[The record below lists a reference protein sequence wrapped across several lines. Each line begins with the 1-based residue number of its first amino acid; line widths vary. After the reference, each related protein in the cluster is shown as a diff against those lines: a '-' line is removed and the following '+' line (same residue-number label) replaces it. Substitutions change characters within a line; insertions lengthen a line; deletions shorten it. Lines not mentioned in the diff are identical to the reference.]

1 MNKIDHNKIE
11 NKLHEIKDYL
21 LGKKIKKDINL
32 MDGLTGEVLFLAYYS
47 KHFKDEQVYES
58 IVPRL
63 EKIFHQIN
71 ISQHQPSFATG
82 ISGVIWTIE
91 HLCINDFIDFDMI
104 SLYESTDE
112 YLYKSMISFIKDNNY
127 DYLHGALGIANY
139 FSNRNNVK
147 TISYLNE
154 FIDLLSEK
162 IVMNSESVNSFG
174 IISHVRSKGKNIGVY
189 NFSLSHGM
197 TSVLYFLDK
206 CLSISEFENNYKI
219 KYLIDGIL
227 AFYDQNKNDISIY
240 DSFYPSWI
248 GKTEQIYNSRIG
260 WCYGDLSIALIL
272 LKFKSYYLKKKYKN
286 HAIELID
293 NTLKRLNP
301 EKENIF
307 DAAICHGSSGL
318 SLLYDDAYLLTND
331 TRYLTASEYW
341 LNHCLDEKQSEGIC
355 SFKTYFGTE
364 LKWSNRE
371 GLLEGISGIGLVLL
385 SKLNIKN
392 VQWKECLML

>member
-82 ISGVIWTIE
+82 ISGVILTIE

-139 FSNRNNVK
+139 F
-147 TISYLNE
+147 
-154 FIDLLSEK
+154 
-162 IVMNSESVNSFG
+162 
-174 IISHVRSKGKNIGVY
+174 
-189 NFSLSHGM
+189 
-197 TSVLYFLDK
+197 
-206 CLSISEFENNYKI
+206 
-219 KYLIDGIL
+219 
-227 AFYDQNKNDISIY
+227 
-240 DSFYPSWI
+240 
-248 GKTEQIYNSRIG
+248 
-260 WCYGDLSIALIL
+260 
-272 LKFKSYYLKKKYKN
+272 
-286 HAIELID
+286 
-293 NTLKRLNP
+293 
-301 EKENIF
+301 
-307 DAAICHGSSGL
+307 
-318 SLLYDDAYLLTND
+318 
-331 TRYLTASEYW
+331 
-341 LNHCLDEKQSEGIC
+341 
-355 SFKTYFGTE
+355 
-364 LKWSNRE
+364 
-371 GLLEGISGIGLVLL
+371 
-385 SKLNIKN
+385 
-392 VQWKECLML
+392 